1 MEYLMRLLFILTII
15 ASVHAAANGQVLI
28 SILLGDKLNSDKVEF
43 GLEGGLN
50 ISGIDGVDPS
60 SGRTGLNLGF
70 YFDFKLKDPR
80 WMIHT
85 GVLVKSN
92 MGAEDIKVY
101 SLDDPDLDNIFSG
114 GSVIRKLGYF
124 NVPFMMKYQ
133 WQNHIFVEG
142 GPMFGLM
149 NKSTDEFVATVK
161 TKEDLTYKLKIKDRY
176 HPLDAGVMI
185 GVGYRLQGGNGM
197 NLQIRYYYG
206 FVDTTIDDS
215 MPGQYNR
222 TLYINVGIPIGIG
235 KKAAKE

>member
-1 MEYLMRLLFILTII
+1 MRILFILTMI
-15 ASVHAAANGQVLI
+15 ASVHGAANGQVLI
-28 SILLGDKLNSDKVEF
+28 SILLGDKLNSDNVEF

-50 ISGIDGVDPS
+50 ISSIDGLDPS

-70 YFDFKLKDPR
+70 YFDFKLRDPR

-92 MGAEDIKVY
+92 MGAEGIEVY
-101 SLDDPDLDNIFSG
+101 SLGDPDLDNIFRD

-124 NVPFMMKYQ
+124 NVPFMMKYK
-133 WQNHIFVEG
+133 WPNHIFVEG

-161 TKEDLTYKLKIKDRY
+161 KKEDLTYKLKIKDRY
-176 HPLDAGVMI
+176 HPLDAGLMI
-185 GVGYRLQGGNGM
+185 GLGYRLLAGNGM
-197 NLQIRYYYG
+197 NFQIRYYYG

-222 TLYINVGIPIGIG
+222 TLYITVGIPIGVG
-235 KKAAKE
+235 KKATME

>member
-1 MEYLMRLLFILTII
+1 MITSI
-15 ASVHAAANGQVLI
+15 HGTANGQVLI
-28 SILLGDKLNSDKVEF
+28 SILLGDKLNSDNVEF

-50 ISGIDGVDPS
+50 ISSIDGLDPS
-60 SGRTGLNLGF
+60 AGRTGLNLGF
-70 YFDFKLKDPR
+70 YFDFKLRDPR

-92 MGAEDIKVY
+92 MGAEDIEVY
-101 SLDDPDLDNIFSG
+101 SLGDPDLDNIFSD
-114 GSVIRKLGYF
+114 GSVTRKLGYF

-133 WQNHIFVEG
+133 WPNHIFVEG

-149 NKSTDEFVATVK
+149 NKSTDEFVSTVK

-185 GVGYRLQGGNGM
+185 GVGYRLLGGNGM

-215 MPGQYNR
+215 APGQYNR
-222 TLYINVGIPIGIG
+222 TLYINVGIPIGVG